1 MRGWRELAL
10 KDVAIIN
17 PAETLSKGNV
27 AKKVAMEVLQ
37 PFSKRIPSFSMEPYN
52 GGMKFRNGDTIIAR
66 ITPCL
71 ENGKTAF
78 VDILD
83 KDEVGFGSTEYIVL
97 RERKDISDKHFL
109 YYFAISPDFR
119 DVAILSM
126 TGSSGRQR
134 VQTDVVV
141 NHKFLLPPLP
151 EQRAIASVLSSL
163 DDKIDLLHR
172 QNKTLEAMA
181 ETLFRQWFVEPCKN
195 GLPDGW
201 REGKLGDG
209 VTVVSGSTP
218 KTEKPE
224 YWDGEYHWTS
234 PRDITNLNG
243 LFLFDTERKITKL
256 GLEQIGSGL
265 LPRGTLLMSSR
276 APVGALAFAEIPLAI
291 NQGYA
296 GIICDKGFSRE
307 FVYLWLKTNMDYV
320 RSYANGSTFQEIS
333 KSTFRELEFTIPE
346 NKSYQKFQDL
356 VISKFTKMKM
366 NSIQIR
372 TLTALR
378 DLLLPKLISGEVRVK
393 V

>member
-1 MRGWRELAL
+1 MKGWREYSLEQFAVL
-10 KDVAIIN
+10 VKDIYKPNGKDDQKYIGLEHIEQ
-17 PAETLSKGNV
+17 ETLRLNSVGNSTDV
-27 AKKVAMEVLQ
+27 ISNKFLFQANDILFGKLRPYFRKVIKPKFSGICSTDIWVLRAKEG
-37 PFSKRIPSFSMEPYN
+37 FSQEFLFY
-52 GGMKFRNGDTIIAR
+52 FIA
-66 ITPCL
+66 
-71 ENGKTAF
+71 NWDF
-78 VDILD
+78 VDI
-83 KDEVGFGSTEYIVL
+83 
-97 RERKDISDKHFL
+97 
-109 YYFAISPDFR
+109 A
-119 DVAILSM
+119 
-126 TGSSGRQR
+126 SSGEGGTRMPR
-134 VQTDVVV
+134 ADWDFLCKTRW
-141 NHKFLLPPLP
+141 LLPPLP
-151 EQRAIASVLSSL
+151 EQKAIAAVLSSL

-195 GLPDGW
+195 GLPEGW
-201 REGKLGDG
+201 REGKLGDV

-378 DLLLPKLISGEVRVK
+378 ELLLPKLISGEVRVK